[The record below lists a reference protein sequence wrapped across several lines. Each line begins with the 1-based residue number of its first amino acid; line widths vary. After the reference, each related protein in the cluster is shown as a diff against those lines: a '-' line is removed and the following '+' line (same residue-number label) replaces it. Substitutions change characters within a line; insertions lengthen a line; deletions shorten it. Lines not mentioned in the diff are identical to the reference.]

1 MEYDTLVRSFA
12 STMSWFKSG
21 RKAVNEMLDEEAIA
35 AVLKKA
41 AKAARKKKV
50 EIVPETSD
58 EESSAES
65 EAEDS
70 EEEPPHED
78 MCAGLFKGCVSKKLV
93 KAESFLSEVRVFTK
107 GGAISMANIT
117 NQEMLSSRA
126 KQSADRELMRLKRDH
141 QDVLSE
147 WQLELQVVREKYRSA
162 LESYEITRLAM
173 EKICDAHDIVCGGVR
188 RGPGSG

>member
-1 MEYDTLVRSFA
+1 MTGSED
-12 STMSWFKSG
+12 
-21 RKAVNEMLDEEAIA
+21 
-35 AVLKKA
+35 
-41 AKAARKKKV
+41 
-50 EIVPETSD
+50 
-58 EESSAES
+58 ESSSES

-117 NQEMLSSRA
+117 NQELEMLSSRA

-141 QDVLSE
+141 QDVLKE
-147 WQLELQVVREKYRSA
+147 WQLELQVVREKCRAA

-173 EKICDAHDIVCGGVR
+173 EKICDLEV
-188 RGPGSG
+188 GSSAEDQAVARAIGRWCTAS